1 MVQGQTRQRFLRQKW
16 RERADA
22 KEALDNGERMRSTAG
37 MPTYSQ
43 NMSVSCFGQGVLN
56 YQISCFTTAG
66 AKELVLI

>member
-1 MVQGQTRQRFLRQKW
+1 MVQDKTRQRSLRQKW

-43 NMSVSCFGQGVLN
+43 NMSVSCFGQV
-56 YQISCFTTAG
+56 F
-66 AKELVLI
+66 

>member
-1 MVQGQTRQRFLRQKW
+1 MVQGQTRQRSLRQKW

-43 NMSVSCFGQGVLN
+43 NMSV
-56 YQISCFTTAG
+56 
-66 AKELVLI
+66 